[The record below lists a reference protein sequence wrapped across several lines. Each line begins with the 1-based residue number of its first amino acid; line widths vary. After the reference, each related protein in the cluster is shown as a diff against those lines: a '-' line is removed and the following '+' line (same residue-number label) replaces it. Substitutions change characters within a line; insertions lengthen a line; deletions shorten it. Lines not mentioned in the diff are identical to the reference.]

1 MLHEIKTN
9 KTARQ
14 FGKADKMSG
23 NETEISFLNKYFIFK
38 KIKNVDT
45 KAVVL
50 EQTESVD
57 EDDDASVEGN
67 LLKLKS
73 K

>member
-9 KTARQ
+9 KGTRQ

-38 KIKNVDT
+38 KN
-45 KAVVL
+45 
-50 EQTESVD
+50 
-57 EDDDASVEGN
+57 
-67 LLKLKS
+67 
-73 K
+73 